1 MSDAKVTL
9 FEVGPRDGLQNESRI
24 LPLYEKLELIR
35 SLTGAGLT
43 RIEAGA
49 FVRADR
55 VPQMADSDAVQ
66 DGLRSSGLTGEFY
79 FLVPNRKGL
88 ARAIEKGVKHIAVF
102 TAVSEEFNRK
112 NIGMGV
118 DDSFREIE
126 AVVTEARMQ
135 GIRVRGYVSTV
146 FGCPFQGRIDPK
158 LAIGAIERMAALPV
172 EEVSVG
178 DTIGVAA
185 PKQVSE
191 VFGPLIANGGA
202 HRYAAHFH
210 DTRGTALSNAVRA
223 LELGI
228 RTFDSSVSG
237 LGGCPF
243 APGASGNL
251 ATEDLVYFLKENG
264 METGVD
270 YRALCETGARLSQVM
285 GYERPVSRAL
295 QAYLANC
302 TRNSVWDS

>member
-1 MSDAKVTL
+1 MSDSKVTL
-9 FEVGPRDGLQNESRI
+9 FEVGPRDGLQNETRL
-24 LPLYEKLELIR
+24 LPLAEKLDLISALSR
-35 SLTGAGLT
+35 AGIRKL
-43 RIEAGA
+43 EAGA

-55 VPQMADSDAVQ
+55 VPQMADSEAVQ
-66 DGLRSSGLTGEFY
+66 DGLLASGLAGDFY

-118 DDSFREIE
+118 EDSFREIE
-126 AVVTEARMQ
+126 AVVTEARSAN
-135 GIRVRGYVSTV
+135 IRVRGYVSTV

-158 LAIGAIERMAALPV
+158 QAIGVIERMAALPV

-185 PKQVSE
+185 PRGVSE
-191 VFGPLIANGGA
+191 VFETLIRNAGA
-202 HRYAAHFH
+202 GRYAAHFH

-223 LELGI
+223 LELGV

-270 YRALCETGARLSQVM
+270 YRALCETGARLSQLM
-285 GYERPVSRAL
+285 GYARPVSRAL
-295 QAYLANC
+295 QAYLAHC